1 MASEYANATD
11 STSVGEL
18 KLLGNFTVTD
28 NDATWIASLMPLGA
42 LFGGMYLAKGM
53 GRKDNSFVVYK
64 VKQNLG
70 KQVLRIP
77 CPKFHSP
84 SSEQLTMDRWGSCA
98 DLLKNRRLLGCCCQK
113 N

>member
-1 MASEYANATD
+1 
-11 STSVGEL
+11 
-18 KLLGNFTVTD
+18 
-28 NDATWIASLMPLGA
+28 
-42 LFGGMYLAKGM
+42 M

-77 CPKFHSP
+77 CPKFRSP

-98 DLLKNRRLLGCCCQK
+98 DLLKIGGCWGAVVKKIELNVLDTQNLLTARFCLTL
-113 N
+113 